1 VVAPV
6 LVVLT
11 DLIWHGAKEWK
22 QTLRRNCGW
31 YVGFALVFAVYLVVR
46 IGFAGYAVS
55 MEASKEVWKEGVGL
69 GMGSRILLSLKLLGL
84 YLGLTFY
91 PVNLSFFRDVPI
103 PQGPLEIGVLL
114 GIASLAFMIA
124 LAWLFW
130 TRHTA
135 VSYGILWF
143 LISILPVL
151 NLTSLNAPMMEHWL
165 YLPLLGLTMA
175 FTACLHLLAQRMKE
189 PRGAAFALAL
199 VVILLSGRTAAR
211 NSAWGNPI
219 RLFLQDAQLYPK
231 QEKNWFLLA
240 YAYAERGRAEQA
252 IRAYQIGLTVNPRHA
267 YAWSGLG
274 EAYSMVGKDEE
285 AERSF
290 VKAISIMPSNPWLHY
305 VLGIQRVKTG
315 KIDRAIEALNRAVT
329 LTPPLPMAYH
339 VLGSA
344 YLRQGKKD
352 DANSAF
358 RKALAMLPRESEI
371 HVATHVELGKLY
383 MKRGDKTTAI
393 EEWRLAL
400 QFNPNDREAKALL
413 VRAAKEPPAKN
424 P

>member
-1 VVAPV
+1 
-6 LVVLT
+6 
-11 DLIWHGAKEWK
+11 
-22 QTLRRNCGW
+22 
-31 YVGFALVFAVYLVVR
+31 
-46 IGFAGYAVS
+46 
-55 MEASKEVWKEGVGL
+55 
-69 GMGSRILLSLKLLGL
+69 
-84 YLGLTFY
+84 
-91 PVNLSFFRDVPI
+91 
-103 PQGPLEIGVLL
+103 
-114 GIASLAFMIA
+114 
-124 LAWLFW
+124 
-130 TRHTA
+130 
-135 VSYGILWF
+135 
-143 LISILPVL
+143 
-151 NLTSLNAPMMEHWL
+151 MMEHWL

-199 VVILLSGRTAAR
+199 VVILLSVRTAAR

-219 RLFLQDAQLYPK
+219 LLFLQDAQLYPK

-240 YAYAERGRAEQA
+240 YAYAERGRADQA
-252 IRAYQIGLTVNPRHA
+252 IRAYQIGLTLNSNHA
-267 YAWSGLG
+267 YGWSGLG
-274 EAYSMVGKDEE
+274 EAYSMAGRDEE

-290 VKAISIMPSNPWLHY
+290 LKATSIVPENPWLHY
-305 VLGIQRVKTG
+305 VLGITRLKAG
-315 KIDRAIEALNRAVT
+315 KIDLAIESLNRAVS

-352 DANSAF
+352 EADAAF

-400 QFNPNDREAKALL
+400 QFDPNDREAKALL
-413 VRAAKEPPAKN
+413 ERETKETPVRSP
-424 P
+424 